1 MTPITREESKKKI
14 AELVERFERNYESY
28 KNASYNETQVRRE
41 FIDPLFKALG
51 WDIDNEQGIAEAYK
65 EVIHE
70 DRVKVDDETKAPDYC
85 FRVGGGVRTFFVE
98 AKKPSIDIH
107 NEPAPAYQLRRYAW
121 SAKLPLGILSDF
133 EELAIYDGRIRPA
146 PTDKAATARVL
157 FFRVSIHG

>member
-14 AELVERFERNYESY
+14 AELVERFERNFESY
-28 KNASYNETQVRRE
+28 KNASYNETQARRE

-85 FRVGGGVRTFFVE
+85 FTVYGQKKFFVE
-98 AKKPSIDIH
+98 AKKPSVKIKEEI
-107 NEPAPAYQLRRYAW
+107 PPAYQVRRYGW
-121 SAKLPLGILSDF
+121 SAKLAVSIVTDF
-133 EELAIYDGRIRPA
+133 EDFAVYDC
-146 PTDKAATARVL
+146 TK
-157 FFRVSIHG
+157 